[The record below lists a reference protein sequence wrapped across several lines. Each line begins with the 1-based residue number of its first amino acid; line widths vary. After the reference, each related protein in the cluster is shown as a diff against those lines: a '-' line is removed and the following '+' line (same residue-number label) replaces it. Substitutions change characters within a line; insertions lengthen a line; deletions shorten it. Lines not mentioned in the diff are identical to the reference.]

1 MNKYCSFFSGNQVDQ
16 CFSIL
21 TAEFKTEIRTVED
34 LFLKIQDSPIT
45 PKVEVEHLWFIWD
58 WREFISKHFS
68 DQMLQNH
75 SHYHSFQLKRE
86 GDQIAL
92 RAKKYPQDR
101 VWSPD
106 TGIKLVKSNIVYDP
120 VDVAPFRVEDLNLEK
135 VMSDLR
141 SRYFP
146 LFINKERRQIESSW
160 EKLYQKLMDLPK
172 KVLPRMKLN
181 DLVHKRKVDTELAHP
196 GYLLEHID
204 AGVALPPELKGT
216 LHPPTP
222 ADKMEFQ
229 GDARKGVDV
238 VLWTHS
244 KRSRPW
250 LGRVNDIVNDEEFI
264 IHWYEKKGGGNKY
277 YASMQEDGTPYLSKQ
292 SMSSVMFWQMS
303 INATEDTFE
312 LTEYELKRIMH
323 EYHVHDGCYT

>member
-1 MNKYCSFFSGNQVDQ
+1 MLFSSSGNQVDQ

-21 TAEFKTEIRTVED
+21 TSAFKTEIRTVEE
-34 LFLKIQDSPIT
+34 LFSKIRDSPIS
-45 PKVEVEHLWFIWD
+45 PKAEVEHLWFIWD

-86 GDQIAL
+86 GEQIAL

-101 VWSPD
+101 VWCPD
-106 TGIKLVKSNIVYDP
+106 PAIKLVKSNVLYDP
-120 VDVAPFRVEDLNLEK
+120 VDVAPFRAEELNLEK

-146 LFINKERRQIESSW
+146 LFLDKERRQIESSW
-160 EKLYQKLMDLPK
+160 EKLSTKLMDLPK

-181 DLVHKRKVDTELAHP
+181 DLVQQKKAGTEPVHP

-204 AGVALPPELKGT
+204 AAAAPPPELRGAF
-216 LHPPTP
+216 HPPTP
-222 ADKMEFQ
+222 ADEMEFQ
-229 GDARKGVDV
+229 EDARKGVDV
-238 VLWTHS
+238 VLWTHA

-250 LGRVNDIVNDEEFI
+250 VGRVHEILNDEEFI
-264 IHWYEKKGGGNKY
+264 IHWYEKKAGNKY
-277 YASMQEDGTPYLSKQ
+277 FASMQEDGSPYLSKQ

-303 INATEDTFE
+303 INATEETFE
-312 LTEYELKRIMH
+312 LAEYEMKRIMH